1 MGERCFTLPVQ
12 GNLFNG
18 ITTRKGIAEMS
29 NQEHESDNPGTDEL
43 DGDLELDTESSEA
56 VTGGL
61 KERRPPAPTK
71 L

>member
-1 MGERCFTLPVQ
+1 
-12 GNLFNG
+12 
-18 ITTRKGIAEMS
+18 MS